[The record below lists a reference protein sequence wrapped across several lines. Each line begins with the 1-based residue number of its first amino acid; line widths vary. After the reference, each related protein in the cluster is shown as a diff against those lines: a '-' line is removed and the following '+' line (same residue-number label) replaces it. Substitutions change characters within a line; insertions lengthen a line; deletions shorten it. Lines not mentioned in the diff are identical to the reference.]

1 MAIVSIRRDES
12 CACWRPLPAG
22 CARAWAEGTIAMR
35 VHRFEAHTE
44 ASFSPSSIDSLRLRV
59 AQMPRSPDL
68 MIFVRTSTVELY
80 PCCACA
86 RGVMRTLNCVGGA
99 LKPHPSSSVSEK
111 RMAVRLE
118 HCMSWFFR
126 LFVILKVAQVQGLDN
141 GLALTPPSTLSWTF
155 VAVSESIFTL
165 CYVTLVIFSTQW
177 AGCSG
182 RDLHATLTVN
192 MILTIASGRT
202 KFRILV
208 AQGLLW
214 LPSYIVVSCDK
225 DAGHKTT

>member
-68 MIFVRTSTVELY
+68 VIFVRTSTVELY

-99 LKPHPSSSVSEK
+99 LKPHPSSSATRKWE
-111 RMAVRLE
+111 E
-118 HCMSWFFR
+118 
-126 LFVILKVAQVQGLDN
+126 N
-141 GLALTPPSTLSWTF
+141 GCPTWALH
-155 VAVSESIFTL
+155 E
-165 CYVTLVIFSTQW
+165 LVLQAF
-177 AGCSG
+177 
-182 RDLHATLTVN
+182 RDLEGGSSPRLRQRISSHP
-192 MILTIASGRT
+192 T
-202 KFRILV
+202 KYAIMNLCGSVRINFYFMLCHSCY
-208 AQGLLW
+208 LLYSVGW
-214 LPSYIVVSCDK
+214 LQWERFACNTDCEHDPDNCIR
-225 DAGHKTT
+225 